1 MVPFISITETSTTFL
16 LARVTG
22 STLYLWM
29 AGYGR
34 GGQGEAAY
42 ELFQLQM
49 EFLFPFL
56 RTNNLRSSLLN
67 IRARSFLLS
76 RM

>member
-1 MVPFISITETSTTFL
+1 MVLFIASTETSTTFL

-34 GGQGEAAY
+34 GGQAEAAY
-42 ELFQLQM
+42 ESFQLQM
-49 EFLFPFL
+49 GFLFPFL
-56 RTNNLRSSLLN
+56 HANNLRLSLL
-67 IRARSFLLS
+67 IKRAHSFLLS
-76 RM
+76 CV